1 MDATLIIVDMQAGF
15 MLNSSCKELIPRIR
29 ELLKGVTFT
38 EVVTT
43 KFINSKDSP
52 FVKQLDYKRM
62 LTDEDTRLL
71 FPGYKTI
78 KKSTYSALKYWKPKT
93 KRVLVVGV
101 DTEGCVAQTAIDCFE
116 AGYDVSVLPYYCA
129 SSGGFQYHQAG
140 LQILRRLI
148 GQKGVEYW
156 KYSP

>member
-43 KFINSKDSP
+43 KFINSMDST

-62 LTDEDTRLL
+62 LTDEDTRLV

-78 KKSTYSALKYWKPKT
+78 KKSTYSALKHWKPKQ
-93 KRVLVVGV
+93 R
-101 DTEGCVAQTAIDCFE
+101 
-116 AGYDVSVLPYYCA
+116 
-129 SSGGFQYHQAG
+129 GF
-140 LQILRRLI
+140 L
-148 GQKGVEYW
+148 
-156 KYSP
+156 

>member
-15 MLNSSCKELIPRIR
+15 MLNSSCKELIPRIG

-43 KFINSKDSP
+43 KFINSMDSP

-78 KKSTYSALKYWKPKT
+78 IYILSFKVLET
-93 KRVLVVGV
+93 KNK
-101 DTEGCVAQTAIDCFE
+101 ENF
-116 AGYDVSVLPYYCA
+116 
-129 SSGGFQYHQAG
+129 SG
-140 LQILRRLI
+140 
-148 GQKGVEYW
+148 W
-156 KYSP
+156 S

>member
-15 MLNSSCKELIPRIR
+15 MLNSSCKELIPRIK
-29 ELLKGVTFT
+29 ELLQGVTFK

-43 KFINSKDSP
+43 KFVNLPDSP
-52 FVKQLDYKRM
+52 FVNQLGYTRM
-62 LTDEDTRLL
+62 MTDEDTRLL

-78 KKSTYSALKYWKPKT
+78 KKSTYSALKYWKPKA
-93 KRVLVVGV
+93 KRVFVIGV

-148 GQKGVEYW
+148 GQRGVEYW
-156 KYSP
+156 KFSP